1 MEPDQHHRA
10 KDRQEEGI
18 GMRYENI
25 PQELRILNQWVC
37 ANEGSKVPMQANRP
51 YPASSTNPATWASFE
66 DALWAVEHGYY
77 DYLGFVFNDNGI
89 VGIDLDD
96 ALYEVEY
103 TLLGLTEPQACK
115 NLSENAEEIVRL
127 CRSYTEISKSG
138 TGVHIFVKGDIP
150 FKGKNNLAGIEMYK
164 TARFFIMTGEPV
176 VFGSVVDNQSALD
189 QIVNKYFPET
199 RERKSTTVTPRIYN
213 PEWDNPKGSKRVKV
227 RPNYP
232 VIPDGC
238 RNICLTSLAGMM
250 HSIGY
255 TKGQI
260 YQELQYANNTACKPP
275 LLDSELRTI
284 CNSVTRYQR

>member
-1 MEPDQHHRA
+1 
-10 KDRQEEGI
+10 
-18 GMRYENI
+18 MRYDNI
-25 PQELRILNQWVC
+25 PQELRMLNQWVC
-37 ANEGSKVPMQANRP
+37 ANENSKVPMQANRP

-89 VGIDLDD
+89 VGIDIDD
-96 ALYEVEY
+96 GY
-103 TLLGLTEPQACK
+103 THDGYISKLA
-115 NLSENAEEIVRL
+115 SDIISL
-127 CRSYTEISKSG
+127 CGSYTEKSKSG
-138 TGVHIFVKGDIP
+138 RGFHVFVKGDIP
-150 FKGKNNLAGIEMYK
+150 FKGKNNLAGVEIYK
-164 TARFFIMTGEPV
+164 TARFFIMTGNV
-176 VFGSVVDNQSALD
+176 VADVKNVRLNQWALD
-189 QIVNKYFPET
+189 NIVGRYFPET

-213 PEWDNPKGSKRVKV
+213 PEWDHSKGSKRVKV

-260 YQELQYANNTACKPP
+260 YRELQYANNTACNPP
-275 LLDSELRTI
+275 LLDCELKTI